1 MNRIRLCITHGGN
14 VRGLWT
20 DQIDWRSIGRLTVR
34 RASYVEYHNSA
45 QKWVVRAWRPR
56 SRVRRVLQWLTGRP
70 FGEVLYLADTREE
83 ALDWE
88 QRYYGI
94 GGPGWQDLLRR
105 S

>member
-1 MNRIRLCITHGGN
+1 MNRTRLCITRGGN

-20 DQIDWRSIGRLTVR
+20 DQVDWQALGRLTVR
-34 RASYVEYHNSA
+34 RASHVEFNNSI

-70 FGEVLYLADTREE
+70 FGEVLHLADTREQ

-88 QRYYGI
+88 QRYYGF
-94 GGPGWQDLLRR
+94 GGPGWRDLQKHA
-105 S
+105 